1 MCRRK
6 TFTLIYRV
14 NFCNMSYFSQGLFH
28 CFSAFRFFF
37 NCLVTQRT
45 MPCSCHV
52 RTMLLPCWRRGES
65 ESCFPSG
72 GDRGAVTHACV
83 FTCSPPKQRHALDS
97 RPCVELMAFTRL
109 AGQLWLFFF
118 FLPNNP
124 DEFTDISFTILATI
138 LDTRRFFR
146 SFTLNFGFYFFG
158 GGNLIE
164 NAQEF
169 LTFLCFRAI
178 SWTHFPHSLTMLPL
192 LPGPHKAG

>member
-1 MCRRK
+1 
-6 TFTLIYRV
+6 
-14 NFCNMSYFSQGLFH
+14 
-28 CFSAFRFFF
+28 
-37 NCLVTQRT
+37 

-124 DEFTDISFTILATI
+124 DEFTDISFTILAAI

-158 GGNLIE
+158 GGELDRK
-164 NAQEF
+164 
-169 LTFLCFRAI
+169 CSRVSHI
-178 SWTHFPHSLTMLPL
+178 SVFQGHFMDSFSTLVNHAAFAPRTT
-192 LPGPHKAG
+192 

>member
-118 FLPNNP
+118 FSSKQPRWVHRHFIYYFGSNSGYPSFLQIIYIKLWFLFFWGGEL
-124 DEFTDISFTILATI
+124 DRKCSRVSHISVFQGHFM
-138 LDTRRFFR
+138 D
-146 SFTLNFGFYFFG
+146 SFSTLVNHAAF
-158 GGNLIE
+158 
-164 NAQEF
+164 APR
-169 LTFLCFRAI
+169 T
-178 SWTHFPHSLTMLPL
+178 T
-192 LPGPHKAG
+192 

>member
-118 FLPNNP
+118 F
-124 DEFTDISFTILATI
+124 
-138 LDTRRFFR
+138 FFQTTPM
-146 SFTLNFGFYFFG
+146 SS
-158 GGNLIE
+158 
-164 NAQEF
+164 Q
-169 LTFLCFRAI
+169 TF
-178 SWTHFPHSLTMLPL
+178 HL
-192 LPGPHKAG
+192 LFWQQFWIPVVSSDHLH